1 MSKIP
6 KSQFPNSSDAI
17 SKMIAKIN
25 NLIDE
30 DSSSLDSRSS
40 SAYKTEI
47 NQLNKVIDTLVQKLN
62 QNQDEGE

>member
-1 MSKIP
+1 M
-6 KSQFPNSSDAI
+6 
-17 SKMIAKIN
+17 
-25 NLIDE
+25 DE